1 VLQARSRQPAFRKP
15 FLDPA
20 VKKISQI
27 PAVREN
33 VYLSCNACQVFESL
47 FLILQ
52 FKKNAQIP
60 AVRENVYLS
69 CNAKSMPSFSR
80 TRMATFLINH
90 RLWVLNSVKISLL
103 KLMEIMF
110 SEIKSKL

>member
-1 VLQARSRQPAFRKP
+1 VLQARSRQAFKKP

-20 VKKISQI
+20 VKKHSQI

-33 VYLSCNACQVFESL
+33 VYLSCNSCQVFESL

-60 AVRENVYLS
+60 AVRENVTLTVMLQVY
-69 CNAKSMPSFSR
+69 AKVFRGRGWQHSQSSGAAALVGFEFSK
-80 TRMATFLINH
+80 N
-90 RLWVLNSVKISLL
+90 
-103 KLMEIMF
+103 
-110 SEIKSKL
+110 

>member
-52 FKKNAQIP
+52 FKKNA
-60 AVRENVYLS
+60 
-69 CNAKSMPSFSR
+69 FSR